1 MMSFELPEIT
11 RTVSYKAPSRGG
23 LFIDATT
30 ANVGYVTAGYVG
42 RVSGYNRLKFQVR
55 RGDKAYNYDFHYKP
69 TQYPINMGSGE
80 YRFRIMEN
88 VKGNQYKEVMCIM
101 RFVNLRSKFV
111 PFTVPNVYCNYQIP
125 GPCVSKARSL
135 CAKCETEIDA
145 LKAVTKW
152 VAGNVSYD
160 YEKAKS
166 LASSKGYEPDPQK
179 TLKERKGICFDYASL
194 AAAMLRAVGIP
205 CRVVTGYVD
214 NIYYHSW
221 ISAYANGRWHR
232 VDPTSMAVGHKFN
245 EYRNRY
251 VY

>member
-1 MMSFELPEIT
+1 MSDADVADGKLKSRLRELLDNGEE
-11 RTVSYKAPSRGG
+11 RKAIR
-23 LFIDATT
+23 
-30 ANVGYVTAGYVG
+30 
-42 RVSGYNRLKFQVR
+42 
-55 RGDKAYNYDFHYKP
+55 
-69 TQYPINMGSGE
+69 
-80 YRFRIMEN
+80 
-88 VKGNQYKEVMCIM
+88 
-101 RFVNLRSKFV
+101 
-111 PFTVPNVYCNYQIP
+111 
-125 GPCVSKARSL
+125 
-135 CAKCETEIDA
+135 
-145 LKAVTKW
+145 
-152 VAGNVSYD
+152 
-160 YEKAKS
+160 EKAKT

-214 NIYYHSW
+214 NNYYHSW